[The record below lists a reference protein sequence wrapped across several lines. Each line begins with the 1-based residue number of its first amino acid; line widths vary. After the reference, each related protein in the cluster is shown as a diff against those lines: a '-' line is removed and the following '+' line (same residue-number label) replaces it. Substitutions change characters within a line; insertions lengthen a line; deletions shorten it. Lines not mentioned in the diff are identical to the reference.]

1 MTLSFESNGKTIMD
15 YEFAYEDDFLIIK
28 LSGSTEVNERLSV
41 KQHLAPYLQGSNQK
55 VIVDLEGLEET
66 EGAYLLGVL
75 NTLKKEVQLMGRE
88 IKFCSVK
95 PELYRYFQENRLDQV
110 FDIVPSVEQAKQSDR
125 SKNDES

>member
-1 MTLSFESNGKTIMD
+1 MD
-15 YEFAYEDDFLIIK
+15 YEFVYEGDLLVIK

-41 KQHLAPYLQGSNQK
+41 KQRLAPYLQGSNQK
-55 VIVDLEGLEET
+55 VIVDLEGLQET

-75 NTLKKEVQLMGRE
+75 NTLKKEVQLMGGE

-110 FDIVPSVEQAKQSDR
+110 FDIVQSAGQAKQSDR
-125 SKNDES
+125 SKRNES